1 MLKQLQRELPNNMK
15 LKTKDL
21 IKILP
26 FEEKFKTELFSEY
39 DNLNPDQKFEIV
51 RLLWDTYD
59 ALYELKL
66 EENMQT
72 ALLRVENGQESL
84 DKEFYKRI
92 EEQTEKEMESQTTQ
106 SIESSNLTAARA
118 AMEMIVKEIQASK
131 KSSS

>member
-1 MLKQLQRELPNNMK
+1 MK

-26 FEEKFKTELFSEY
+26 FEEKFKTELLSEY

-51 RLLWDTYD
+51 RLLWNTYD

-66 EENMQT
+66 EENMQ
-72 ALLRVENGQESL
+72 AGLIRVENGQESL
-84 DKEFYKRI
+84 NKDFYKRI
-92 EEQTEKEMESQTTQ
+92 EEQTKKEMESQTTQ
-106 SIESSNLTAARA
+106 SIESSNLTSARA

-131 KSSS
+131 KQPS